1 MLECLITKLCKR
13 KDRSFSSFSSFPRLL
28 RKLVRRFVKP
38 LLAVDEQLSAHQR
51 ERRLFAW
58 HERQTPPSPLRE
70 TLLIIG
76 QKEAKYPNNRALIHK
91 VQLQP

>member
-13 KDRSFSSFSSFPRLL
+13 KDRSFSSFSSSRRLS
-28 RKLVRRFVKP
+28 KKSVRRFVKP
-38 LLAVDEQLSAHQR
+38 LVAVDEQLNAHQR
-51 ERRLFAW
+51 GRQSFAW
-58 HERQTPPSPLRE
+58 HERQMPPSPLQE

-76 QKEAKYPNNRALIHK
+76 QKEATYPNNRALIHK